1 MKSTHGHVYNLS
13 GTWDTAQ
20 FCRTVCKTLLPLPDI
35 PFPLPLPQTLPSPA
49 VYSDL
54 VSSLHA
60 FHSLSLKASIVP
72 FMDDAL
78 YP

>member
-1 MKSTHGHVYNLS
+1 MQ
-13 GTWDTAQ
+13 DPAPTA
-20 FCRTVCKTLLPLPDI
+20 RHPLLPSSSAD
-35 PFPLPLPQTLPSPA
+35 TSGPA